1 MHLKQEKKQKL
12 NKREREV
19 CVLEMQNKGL
29 RLNFIQT
36 NTTFDDKTNIFF
48 CQNFCDLMNCHHTLH

>member
-1 MHLKQEKKQKL
+1 MHLKQEKKL

-48 CQNFCDLMNCHHTLH
+48 VKTFVI